1 MKKALLIIIVLIL
14 GGCTGTSTSEKK
26 ITQEFLSD
34 LASENNRLEA
44 DLYLDVFNGDLSTLT
59 YDYYLTYI
67 TKNEAPSAKGFS
79 AIVKSADYHFFRAQ
93 KEKFILALL
102 YKDEKKL
109 ICDDSHTAF
118 VDSCLPIINKI
129 KIPELSD
136 FAKKWIK

>member
-1 MKKALLIIIVLIL
+1 MKKAILILIVLIL
-14 GGCTGTSTSEKK
+14 GGCAGTSNIEKK

-44 DLYLDVFNGDLSTLT
+44 DLFLDVFNEDLSFLT

-102 YKDEKKL
+102 YKDEKVM

-118 VDSCLPIINKI
+118 VDSFFQIIDKT
-129 KIPELSD
+129 KIPELAD
-136 FAKKWIK
+136 FAKKWLK

>member
-1 MKKALLIIIVLIL
+1 MKKVMIILIAIII
-14 GGCTGTSTSEKK
+14 GGCATSPKVEKK
-26 ITQEFLSD
+26 ITQDFLSD

-44 DLYLDVFNGDLSTLT
+44 DLYLDVFNGDLTSLT

-79 AIVKSADYHFFRAQ
+79 AIVKLADYHYFRPQ
-93 KEKFILALL
+93 KEKFVLVLF
-102 YKDEKKL
+102 YEEEKMI

-118 VDSCLPIINKI
+118 VDSCLPNIDITN
-129 KIPELSD
+129 IPELSD

>member
-1 MKKALLIIIVLIL
+1 MKKTLLLIIVLIL
-14 GGCTGTSTSEKK
+14 SGCSGTSNIEKK

-44 DLYLDVFNGDLSTLT
+44 DLYLDVFNGDLSSLT

-79 AIVKSADYHFFRAQ
+79 SIVKLADYHFFKAQ

-102 YKDEKKL
+102 FNNESII

-118 VDSCLPIINKI
+118 VDSFSIIVDKT
-129 KIPELSD
+129 KIPELSN